1 MKKVSKISDV
11 FKKVKQEWFKDLAV
25 IDLEGMAMDEKKK
38 AILQGIKECLEKNS
52 LVIMEGTDGADG
64 VFADF
69 DSGNGKITVMILY
82 GESNDFLE
90 IYAVL
95 GEILPIRGNRKA
107 LYEMLCLL
115 NSRLS
120 AWHFVVK
127 PHTRIF
133 AAKAGIFL
141 TNHFNLQELFLLLR
155 HVLANMVLSLD
166 VIDEFLASDKT
177 PEAILAEQD
186 ERFRMEAEQNPDL
199 CLNEGKEERVNGY
212 RIGQKNAGACVFRRK
227 G

>member
-25 IDLEGMAMDEKKK
+25 IDLNGIDMAEKKRR
-38 AILQGIKECLEKNS
+38 ILEGIKECVKKNS

-82 GESNDFLE
+82 RESNDFLE

-95 GEILPIRGNRKA
+95 GELLPIRGKRKA

-120 AWHFVVK
+120 AWHFIVK
-127 PHTRIF
+127 PHTRVF
-133 AAKAGIFL
+133 AANAGIFL
-141 TNHFNLQELFLLLR
+141 TNHFSLQELFLLLR
-155 HVLANMVLSLD
+155 HVLVSMVLYLD

-177 PEAILAEQD
+177 PEAILAEHD
-186 ERFRMEAEQNPDL
+186 ERFRMEAEQNQDL
-199 CLNEGKEERVNGY
+199 FE
-212 RIGQKNAGACVFRRK
+212 
-227 G
+227 

>member
-1 MKKVSKISDV
+1 MKKVTKISDV
-11 FKKVKQEWFKDLAV
+11 FKQVKQEWFKDLAV
-25 IDLEGMAMDEKKK
+25 INLDGIDMAEKKRR
-38 AILQGIKECLEKNS
+38 ILQGIKECVEKNS
-52 LVIMEGTDGADG
+52 LVIMEGTDAADM

-82 GESNDFLE
+82 RDSDDFLE

-95 GEILPIRGNRKA
+95 GELLPIRGKRKT

-115 NSRLS
+115 NSRLW

-133 AAKAGIFL
+133 AAQAGIFL
-141 TNHFNLQELFLLLR
+141 TNHFSLQELFLLLR

-166 VIDEFLASDKT
+166 VIDEFLASDKA

-186 ERFRMEAEQNPDL
+186 ERFRMEAAQNPDL
-199 CLNEGKEERVNGY
+199 IV
-212 RIGQKNAGACVFRRK
+212 
-227 G
+227 

>member
-1 MKKVSKISDV
+1 MTKVSKISDV

-25 IDLEGMAMDEKKK
+25 IDLEGIDMAEKKRR
-38 AILQGIKECLEKNS
+38 ILEGIKECVKKNS

-64 VFADF
+64 VSADF

-82 GESNDFLE
+82 SESNDFLE

-95 GEILPIRGNRKA
+95 GELLPIRGKSKA

-115 NSRLS
+115 NWRLS

-127 PHTRIF
+127 PHTRVF

-155 HVLANMVLSLD
+155 HVLVNMVLCLD
-166 VIDEFLASDKT
+166 VIDEFLASDKA
-177 PEAILAEQD
+177 PEAILD
-186 ERFRMEAEQNPDL
+186 EHDEKFRMEAAQHPDL
-199 CLNEGKEERVNGY
+199 FE
-212 RIGQKNAGACVFRRK
+212 
-227 G
+227 